1 MIVANDLDKDVS
13 MLSGELDEHFAHLKA
28 VKELSSDFEKDLTF
42 AISNKKRIVNKPIF
56 TYRFIFQFFICNA
69 DLFCQI
75 YSPTGPLNRDF
86 DDVRRIAEASERAL
100 KK

>member
-42 AISNKKRIVNKPIF
+42 AISNKKRIVKKTAYHKSIN
-56 TYRFIFQFFICNA
+56 FFVI
-69 DLFCQI
+69 LSF
-75 YSPTGPLNRDF
+75 S
-86 DDVRRIAEASERAL
+86 
-100 KK
+100 K